1 MSTNKSDIPFRILS
15 VFMLLP
21 LGASIAVQYND
32 PDGFVWMLIYGYSIV
47 VTIPAI
53 FGIYSPWAVPG
64 LLGYL
69 AGFVYLVPS
78 FEPPYLKSE
87 LTREGGGMFIAAAW
101 MFCLVLAWYLK
112 ERPTEE
118 PIPSVAADG
127 GGCGSG
133 SCGCGKQ
140 AG

>member
-1 MSTNKSDIPFRILS
+1 MKKTVFSPFQILCA
-15 VFMLLP
+15 FMLLP
-21 LGASIAVQYND
+21 LGASVAVQYND
-32 PDGFVWMLIYGYSIV
+32 PDGVVWMVIYGYSIFI
-47 VTIPAI
+47 TLLAI
-53 FGIYSPWAVPG
+53 FGVNSPWSIPG
-64 LLGYL
+64 ALGYL
-69 AGFVYLVPS
+69 AGFVYLLPS
-78 FEPPYLKSE
+78 FEAPYLKSE

-112 ERPTEE
+112 ERPTEQD
-118 PIPSVAADG
+118 IPSVSASG